1 MGQVSGAPR
10 QSRAGALGANF
21 NPGHRH
27 FLFRAKCRLFK
38 GQLQPRSH
46 VFSLAG
52 RVGIPAGTAADDQ
65 LQSPGFGFVNVVG
78 ANLRGAAHHH
88 GVIFFQGCA
97 QLFGGVK
104 LLGHLVAVVFQ
115 LLQGGFIHTVGD

>member
-1 MGQVSGAPR
+1 MTHR
-10 QSRAGALGANF
+10 QLGHGVGGGSRRIL
-21 NPGHRH
+21 HRD
-27 FLFRAKCRLFK
+27 ARLF
-38 GQLQPRSH
+38 GVLH
-46 VFSLAG
+46 VDVVHAY
-52 RVGIPAGTAADDQ
+52 AAADDQ

-78 ANLRGAAHHH
+78 TNLRGAAHHH